1 MTSYRISL
9 LKDPSSNSLKNLLA
23 DIDERVMPAVKG
35 DGVSH
40 YGAFAGLFGLASNE
54 AYVITNCADD
64 SHPDIDGALTATG
77 LTLLNGNSMTPT
89 VRPTD
94 HGERTTEGIYVFRW
108 FEVWNRD
115 VELIVNLSQRAWLS
129 FEEGFDTQ
137 VQGLFREETAAGD
150 MGQMLLLT
158 RYTSLAVWEDS
169 RTPSVEARE
178 LFRQRHELMAE
189 AKPFCTRLHLR

>member
-23 DIDERVMPAVKG
+23 DIGERVMPAVKG

-77 LTLLNGNSMTPT
+77 LEWQLDDADC
-89 VRPTD
+89 PTD
-94 HGERTTEGIYVFRW
+94 
-108 FEVWNRD
+108 
-115 VELIVNLSQRAWLS
+115 
-129 FEEGFDTQ
+129 
-137 VQGLFREETAAGD
+137 
-150 MGQMLLLT
+150 
-158 RYTSLAVWEDS
+158 
-169 RTPSVEARE
+169 
-178 LFRQRHELMAE
+178 
-189 AKPFCTRLHLR
+189 